1 MNPAQ
6 QLQALRKMAARHP
19 RTGLQ
24 SALDKL
30 VADETLNKLRDE
42 IGYRPERATA
52 QAAMLTDIPP
62 MTAFMGMEG

>member
-6 QLQALRKMAARHP
+6 QLQALHKMAARHP

-24 SALDKL
+24 SALNKL
-30 VADETLNKLRDE
+30 RADEKVNQLRDE
-42 IGYRPERATA
+42 IDHRPDRTA
-52 QAAMLTDIPP
+52 AQKAMLADIPP

>member
-6 QLQALRKMAARHP
+6 QLQALHKMAARHP

-30 VADETLNKLRDE
+30 RADEKVNQLREE
-42 IGYRPERATA
+42 IGHKPNRTRA
-52 QAAMLTDIPP
+52 QSAMLDDIPP
-62 MTAFMGMEG
+62 ITAFMGMEG

>member
-6 QLQALRKMAARHP
+6 QLQALHKMAARHP

-30 VADETLNKLRDE
+30 RADEKVNQLRNE
-42 IGYRPERATA
+42 IGHRNERTA
-52 QAAMLTDIPP
+52 AQKAMLVDIPP
-62 MTAFMGMEG
+62 MTAFMGMGG